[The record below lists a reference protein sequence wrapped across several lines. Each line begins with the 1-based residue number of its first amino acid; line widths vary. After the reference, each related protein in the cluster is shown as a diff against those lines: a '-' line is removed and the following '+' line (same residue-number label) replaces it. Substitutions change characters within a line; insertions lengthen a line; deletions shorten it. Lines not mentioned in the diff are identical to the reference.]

1 MTRLSLALTAASL
14 LSASSAFVPHPH
26 QQSQRSKAAAF
37 VVLAAKPKVFID
49 GEAGTTGLQ
58 VRDRLAKRDDLEIIS
73 APDELR
79 KDEATRK
86 SLINEADAVIL
97 CTFVC
102 VCSHPLEFACN
113 DQVLEERKQ
122 GLLAHFFLLSTC
134 SQIIHRPPRRRFDR
148 SRIVG

>member
-97 CTFVC
+97 CTLLLVFVYFHWS
-102 VCSHPLEFACN
+102 SHATTKCWRNKSKACLLTLFSVFNLFA
-113 DQVLEERKQ
+113 LT
-122 GLLAHFFLLSTC
+122 S
-134 SQIIHRPPRRRFDR
+134 
-148 SRIVG
+148 